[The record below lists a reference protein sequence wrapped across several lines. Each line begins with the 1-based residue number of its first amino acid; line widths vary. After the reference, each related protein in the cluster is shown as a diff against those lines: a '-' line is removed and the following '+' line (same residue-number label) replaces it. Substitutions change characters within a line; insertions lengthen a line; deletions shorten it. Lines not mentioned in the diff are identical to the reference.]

1 MTDFKSWNSF
11 QEFYHAVH
19 RKLRYIRTPEHE
31 DFLKAVAETSL
42 RRKIILKEGSNL
54 WRARLGHEYKDERHG
69 DDIFQIECAHS
80 PDQMKPLPD
89 KASDGRANSKGIPCL
104 YLANRKETAVSEVRP
119 WIGSYV
125 SVGQFKILRNVELI
139 DCSRGHGPAVMCLPF
154 KDDAELTPA
163 EIENAVWT
171 DIDHAFAEPMT
182 RSDDSADYVATQILS
197 ELFKREGFGGVVYK
211 SNFGEKGYN
220 IALFD
225 IEAADLINCALY
237 QVDSVD
243 IKFSQ
248 MDNMYFVRKYYDN
261 KKKKGRR
268 TAKINSAP

>member
-1 MTDFKSWNSF
+1 MLSF
-11 QEFYHAVH
+11 IVGE
-19 RKLRYIRTPEHE
+19 KTPTPEE
-31 DFLKAVAETSL
+31 IEKAVWS
-42 RRKIILKEGSNL
+42 
-54 WRARLGHEYKDERHG
+54 
-69 DDIFQIECAHS
+69 
-80 PDQMKPLPD
+80 
-89 KASDGRANSKGIPCL
+89 
-104 YLANRKETAVSEVRP
+104 
-119 WIGSYV
+119 
-125 SVGQFKILRNVELI
+125 
-139 DCSRGHGPAVMCLPF
+139 
-154 KDDAELTPA
+154 
-163 EIENAVWT
+163 
-171 DIDHAFAEPMT
+171 DIDDAFAEPMT